1 MIRRNFVQSIKNLV
15 FSRRCPIC
23 KKISQEN
30 NYICNECYYL
40 LKKKGKIKNIE
51 NYYYLYYYNE
61 EIKRLIAD
69 FKLENR
75 RGLGKELAYLIKV
88 PLKNLLLEKK
98 IDVILPVP
106 ISKEREKE
114 RGFNQVEEL
123 LDNCKI
129 EYQRIR
135 REKNTKHMYELL
147 DSKSRK
153 ENIYNA
159 FKNEKLNIEG
169 KNILIVDDIVTT
181 GSTIREMIKEIE
193 KLGTPKEIYIFS
205 LAVSKIFKP

>member
-1 MIRRNFVQSIKNLV
+1 MKRRNLAQSIKELI
-15 FSRRCPIC
+15 FSQRCPIC
-23 KKISQEN
+23 KKISQEGK
-30 NYICNECYYL
+30 YICNNCYEEL
-40 LKKKGKIKNIE
+40 RKKATLKNIE
-51 NYYYLYYYNE
+51 NYYYLYYYNQ
-61 EIKRLIAD
+61 EIKNLIAD
-69 FKLENR
+69 FKLKNR
-75 RGLGKELAYLIKV
+75 RGIGKEISSLMRK
-88 PLKNLLLEKK
+88 PLKNLIEEKG
-98 IDVILPVP
+98 IDIILPVP

-123 LDNCKI
+123 LENCNIGYEKI
-129 EYQRIR
+129 S

-159 FKNEKLNIEG
+159 FKNKDLDLEG

-181 GSTIREMIKEIE
+181 GSTIREMIKEI
-193 KLGTPKEIYIFS
+193 KKIGAPNEIYIFS

>member
-75 RGLGKELAYLIKV
+75 RGLGKEIAYLIKV
-88 PLKNLLLEKK
+88 PLKNLF
-98 IDVILPVP
+98 LPVP

>member
-1 MIRRNFVQSIKNLV
+1 MSNSNSVYS
-15 FSRRCPIC
+15 
-23 KKISQEN
+23 
-30 NYICNECYYL
+30 Y
-40 LKKKGKIKNIE
+40 
-51 NYYYLYYYNE
+51 
-61 EIKRLIAD
+61 D
-69 FKLENR
+69 
-75 RGLGKELAYLIKV
+75 
-88 PLKNLLLEKK
+88 LLLEKK

-129 EYQRIR
+129 EYQKIR

-181 GSTIREMIKEIE
+181 GSTIIEMIKEIE

>member
-23 KKISQEN
+23 KKNSREN

-75 RGLGKELAYLIKV
+75 RGLGKEIAYLIKV

>member
-1 MIRRNFVQSIKNLV
+1 MIRKNFVQSVKSLI
-15 FSRRCPIC
+15 FSQRCPIC
-23 KKISQEN
+23 KKISQEDS
-30 NYICNECYYL
+30 YICNECYYSL
-40 LKKKGKIKNIE
+40 RKKGRIKNIE

-69 FKLENR
+69 FKLKNR
-75 RGLGKELAYLIKV
+75 RELGKEIASLIRK
-88 PLKNLLLEKK
+88 PLQNLIAEKE
-98 IDVILPVP
+98 IDMVLPVP

-123 LDNCKI
+123 LKNCNI
-129 EYQRIR
+129 DYERIR

-147 DSKSRK
+147 DGGSRK

-181 GSTIREMIKEIE
+181 GSTIKEMVKEI
-193 KLGTPKEIYIFS
+193 KKIGSPKNIYIFS

>member
-75 RGLGKELAYLIKV
+75 RGLGKEIAYLIKV

-135 REKNTKHMYELL
+135 REKNTKH
-147 DSKSRK
+147 RK

>member
-75 RGLGKELAYLIKV
+75 RGLGKEIAYLIKV

-114 RGFNQVEEL
+114 RGAYKSKKQEFFEKASIQPESNEE
-123 LDNCKI
+123 
-129 EYQRIR
+129 E
-135 REKNTKHMYELL
+135 
-147 DSKSRK
+147 
-153 ENIYNA
+153 
-159 FKNEKLNIEG
+159 EG
-169 KNILIVDDIVTT
+169 KTL
-181 GSTIREMIKEIE
+181 MEIWN
-193 KLGTPKEIYIFS
+193 PKYW
-205 LAVSKIFKP
+205 

>member
-1 MIRRNFVQSIKNLV
+1 MIRKNFAQSVKSLI
-15 FSRRCPIC
+15 FSQRCPIC
-23 KKISQEN
+23 KKISQED
-30 NYICNECYYL
+30 NYICNECYYSL
-40 LKKKGKIKNIE
+40 RKKGRIKNIE
-51 NYYYLYYYNE
+51 NYYYLYYYDE
-61 EIKRLIAD
+61 EIKNLIAD
-69 FKLENR
+69 FKLKNR
-75 RGLGKELAYLIKV
+75 RELGKEIATLIKK
-88 PLKNLLLEKK
+88 PLKELIVKK
-98 IDVILPVP
+98 SVDIILPVP

-123 LDNCKI
+123 LENCGI
-129 EYQRIR
+129 EYERIR

-147 DSKSRK
+147 DGGSRK

-181 GSTIREMIKEIE
+181 GSTIREMIKEI
-193 KLGTPKEIYIFS
+193 KKVGSPNEIYIFS

>member
-1 MIRRNFVQSIKNLV
+1 MIRKNFVQSVKSLI
-15 FSRRCPIC
+15 FSQRCPIC
-23 KKISQEN
+23 KKISQEDS
-30 NYICNECYYL
+30 YICNECYYSL
-40 LKKKGKIKNIE
+40 RKKGKIKNIE

-69 FKLENR
+69 FKLKNR
-75 RGLGKELAYLIKV
+75 RELGKEIASLIRK
-88 PLKNLLLEKK
+88 PLQNLIAEKE
-98 IDVILPVP
+98 IDMVLPVP
-106 ISKEREKE
+106 ISREREKE

-123 LDNCKI
+123 LKNCNI
-129 EYQRIR
+129 DYERIR

-147 DSKSRK
+147 DGGSRK

-181 GSTIREMIKEIE
+181 GSTIKEMVKEI
-193 KLGTPKEIYIFS
+193 KKIGSPKNIYIFS

>member
-1 MIRRNFVQSIKNLV
+1 MIRKNLVQSIKSLV
-15 FSRRCPIC
+15 FSQRCPIC
-23 KKISQEN
+23 KKISQGSS
-30 NYICNECYYL
+30 YICEECYFAL
-40 LKKKGKIKNIE
+40 RKKGKIKNIE
-51 NYYYLYYYNE
+51 NYYYLYYYND

-69 FKLENR
+69 FKLKNR
-75 RGLGKELAYLIKV
+75 KSLGKEISSIIKSPLTELI
-88 PLKNLLLEKK
+88 LEKG
-98 IDVILPVP
+98 IDMVLPVP

-123 LDNCKI
+123 LDNCGIKYQKI
-129 EYQRIR
+129 E

-147 DSKSRK
+147 NSGSRK

-159 FKNEKLNIEG
+159 FRNRGLDIEG

-181 GSTIREMIKEIE
+181 GSTIKEMVKEI
-193 KLGTPKEIYIFS
+193 KKIGTPNNIYAFS